1 MSGIFIMAIRS
12 RDDLIDY
19 CFHQLGAPVIQIEL
33 EEQQV
38 SYCVDNA
45 IDRWQSVHGDGSV
58 RRFIPHTITQD
69 DITRGYLVVPDKIL
83 SVVKVIPLNHGMMS
97 NNLSSMGMFNPV
109 YQYRLN
115 DFWDIMRGGLSIY
128 NDVMTNLQMVQDTL
142 QAEIGLSFN
151 RYSSRLYLEVDWKSD
166 PGIIAPGN
174 IIVVEC
180 FVLLD
185 EQEAP
190 KMYGDWWLKR
200 YTTALMKKQWGN
212 NTKKYDG
219 VQLPGGI
226 TVQGQSIYN
235 EAVAEIDQLEKELKD
250 EFELPPIFFVG

>member
-1 MSGIFIMAIRS
+1 MAIRT

-19 CFHQLGAPVIQIEL
+19 CFHQLGAPVIQVEL
-33 EEQQV
+33 DEQQV

-45 IDRWQSVHGDGSV
+45 IERWQTVHGDGTV
-58 RRFIPHTITQD
+58 RRFIPHTITQE
-69 DITRGYLVVPDKIL
+69 DIDQGYLVVPDKIL
-83 SVVKVIPLNHGMMS
+83 SIVRVVPLSHGSMS
-97 NNLSSMGMFNPV
+97 TSLSGMGMFNPV

-115 DFWDIMRGGLSIY
+115 DFWDIMRGGLSVY
-128 NDVMTNLQMVQDTL
+128 NDVMTNLQMVQDML
-142 QAEIGLSFN
+142 QPEISIAFN
-151 RYSSRLYLEVDWKSD
+151 RYSSRLYLNVDFKNPNS
-166 PGIIAPGN
+166 IIATGN

-180 FVLLD
+180 FVIVD

-190 KMYGDWWLKR
+190 KMYSDFWLRK
-200 YTTALMKKQWGN
+200 YTTALMKKQWGT

-226 TVQGQSIYN
+226 TVNGQKIYE
-235 EAVAEIDQLEKELKD
+235 EAIQEIAELERELKD

>member
-1 MSGIFIMAIRS
+1 MAIRT

-19 CFHQLGAPVIQIEL
+19 CFHQLGAPVIQVEL

-38 SYCVDNA
+38 SYCIDNA
-45 IDRWQSVHGDGSV
+45 IQRWNDNHVDGSA
-58 RRFIPHTITQD
+58 RRFIPHTITQE
-69 DITRGYLVVPDKIL
+69 DIDRGYIIVPDKIL
-83 SVVKVIPLNHGMMS
+83 SIIKIIPLNYGMQS
-97 NNLSSMGMFNPV
+97 NNLESMGMFNPV

-115 DFWDIMRGGLSIY
+115 DFWDIMRGGMSIY

-142 QAEIGLSFN
+142 QAEIGIAFN
-151 RYSSRLYLEVDWKSD
+151 RYSNRLHLETDWKSKSD
-166 PGIIAPGN
+166 FIKVGM

-185 EQEAP
+185 EQEAT
-190 KMYGDWWLKR
+190 KMYNDWWLKR
-200 YTTALMKKQWGN
+200 YATALMKKQWGV

-226 TVQGQSIYN
+226 TMQGQQIYN
-235 EAVAEIDQLEKELKD
+235 EAIEEIRELEQELQDQWS
-250 EFELPPIFFVG
+250 LPPIFFVG

>member
-1 MSGIFIMAIRS
+1 MAIRS

-58 RRFIPHTITQD
+58 RRFIPHTVTQED
-69 DITRGYLVVPDKIL
+69 MDRGYIVVPDKIL
-83 SVVKVIPLNHGMMS
+83 SIVRVIPAGVGS
-97 NNLSSMGMFNPV
+97 NTNLSGMGMFNPV
-109 YQYRLN
+109 YQYHLN
-115 DFWDIMRGGLSIY
+115 DFWDIARGGLATY
-128 NDVMTNLQMVQDTL
+128 NAVLTNLQMVQDLL
-142 QAEIGLSFN
+142 QAEIGLAFN
-151 RYSSRLYLEVDWKSD
+151 RYSSRLYLEVDWKNPAGVIKAGS
-166 PGIIAPGN
+166 

-185 EQEAP
+185 EKEAP

-200 YTTALMKKQWGN
+200 YTTALMKKQWGS

-226 TVQGQSIYN
+226 TVQGQQIYN
-235 EAVAEIDQLEKELKD
+235 EAIQEITELEHELKD